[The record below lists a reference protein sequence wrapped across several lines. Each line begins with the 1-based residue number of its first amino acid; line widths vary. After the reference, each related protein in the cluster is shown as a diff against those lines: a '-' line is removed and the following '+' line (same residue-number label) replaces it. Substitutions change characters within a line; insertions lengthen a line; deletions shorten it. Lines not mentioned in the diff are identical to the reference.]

1 MNDLKQKKDEVA
13 AGRFKSTM
21 MASDVI
27 RRARVIRCGISLL
40 GHLPACFN
48 VIYLSFVMFWWG
60 KLISI
65 AFVST
70 LCPRHYVV
78 PS

>member
-21 MASDVI
+21 MACDVI
-27 RRARVIRCGISLL
+27 RRARVIRCGISPLGSSLL
-40 GHLPACFN
+40 ASTSSTCCFCDAL
-48 VIYLSFVMFWWG
+48 VG
-60 KLISI
+60 KADSI

-70 LCPRHYVV
+70 VGPRHYVV